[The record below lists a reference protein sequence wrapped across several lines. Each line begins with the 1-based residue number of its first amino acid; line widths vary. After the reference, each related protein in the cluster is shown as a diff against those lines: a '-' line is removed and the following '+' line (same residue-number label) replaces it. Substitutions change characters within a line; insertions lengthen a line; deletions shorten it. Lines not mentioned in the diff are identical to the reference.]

1 MKNIYVKWLSQCL
14 AYGKCL
20 INDNS
25 YKDGDDKEREGII
38 KNYGDNI
45 SSLILSLHLKKKKD
59 CHLPSGL

>member
-1 MKNIYVKWLSQCL
+1 MFEGQLTQCL

-38 KNYGDNI
+38 K
-45 SSLILSLHLKKKKD
+45 LWW
-59 CHLPSGL
+59 